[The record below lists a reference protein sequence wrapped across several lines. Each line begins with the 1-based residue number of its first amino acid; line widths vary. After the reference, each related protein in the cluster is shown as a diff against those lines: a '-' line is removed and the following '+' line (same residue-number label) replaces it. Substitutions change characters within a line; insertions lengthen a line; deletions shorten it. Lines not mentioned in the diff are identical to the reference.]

1 MKILHLSD
9 THGRHGEL
17 HGLPE
22 ADVVVHSGDFTFTG
36 SEVEAYDFLNWVF
49 ALPYRHKKFI
59 AGNHYGRLYG
69 AEAVDGL
76 PSDVH
81 YLCSSSVI
89 VDGLTFYGVPMFMQD
104 CVNGLYDRRL
114 QDIPHCVDVLV
125 THQPPFGIM
134 DFSDYG
140 SGPAHHGDVILRR
153 QVFNIKPRC
162 HLFGHEHALYGIEE
176 HSGITFSN
184 AAVLDNDYKFAHVPN
199 LLVID

>member
-1 MKILHLSD
+1 MADTVSCMVCPKPTSLCIQAISLSQARRLRL
-9 THGRHGEL
+9 T
-17 HGLPE
+17 
-22 ADVVVHSGDFTFTG
+22 
-36 SEVEAYDFLNWVF
+36 NWF
-49 ALPYRHKKFI
+49 CDLPYRHKIFM
-59 AGNHYGRLYG
+59 AGNHDGCMYG

>member
-36 SEVEAYDFLNWVF
+36 SEVEAYDFMNWF
-49 ALPYRHKKFI
+49 CDLPYRHKIFI
-59 AGNHYGRLYG
+59 AGNHDGCMYG

-114 QDIPHCVDVLV
+114 LDIPCGVDVLV

-140 SGPAHHGDVILRR
+140 SGSAHHGDVILRR
-153 QVFNIKPRC
+153 QV
-162 HLFGHEHALYGIEE
+162 HEHALYGLEE
-176 HSGITFSN
+176 HCGVTYSN
-184 AAVLDNDYKFAHVPN
+184 AAVLDDDYKFAHAPN